1 MVAKDTLYSSLP
13 ISSSSNDYNPDESYM
28 HGDKAVLLRHDNKSH
43 ENLLANS
50 SLFADSSIYLRRH
63 FYYGLYKKHGYS
75 FFICLSISILLLTVY
90 IGIIFCVTLY
100 DIRELVSS
108 YHSWQVYLH
117 F

>member
-13 ISSSSNDYNPDESYM
+13 ISSSSNDYNHDESYM

-75 FFICLSISILLLTVY
+75 FLICLSMSILLLTVY

-108 YHSWQVYLH
+108 YHS
-117 F
+117 